1 MAYGS
6 GFRRRR
12 RGRTKAIV
20 ITALIVVIALISTF
34 VVLHINDE
42 RRASRARS
50 QADAVRTAN
59 AFLAAWGHGDAAG
72 MATYATP
79 DTAAYVRSEIPTLA
93 TSLQISSQ
101 KYTPTAVTSR
111 GAPGATFHAE
121 VVVQGLGTWSYDG
134 KLAFRKVA
142 GTWRVEFD
150 SASVYPGLGP
160 GDRLVRTRQLGPR
173 GQLVLADGQAI
184 RGRDAELTGNL
195 LGTVG
200 TATASDAKDAGPQF
214 TAGDKVGLKG
224 LERTYNATLA
234 GTPSGSLTI
243 QDINGGIKQTLINQ
257 PGVAGQNVALSL
269 DLGVQ
274 RAAENALNGIGAL
287 DGSIVAI
294 DVTTGKVLALA
305 NHPLP
310 GFGRAI
316 LGTYPPGSTF
326 KIITTTAAL
335 MAGKT
340 AATPLACTPNVVIGG
355 RTFVNAEGESYGT
368 ISLEQAF
375 AKSCNTA
382 FINLSQQ
389 LPRTAIGQAA
399 ALFGFSSKPLSEI
412 NTATD
417 GPLPLTSFGGSVP
430 APVDATDVA
439 AEAIGQGRI
448 VASPLQMASIAAA
461 VASGTWRQPYVSA
474 APPAQNPTH
483 ALPAAVVPV
492 LQQFMADVVAT
503 GTAKDSGLP
512 SGTRGKTGTAEYG
525 TKTPLD
531 TISWFVGW
539 RGNIA
544 FACQAGGD
552 GTNGGFGAATAAPA
566 CARFLRSL
574 G

>member
-1 MAYGS
+1 VAYGP

-12 RGRTKAIV
+12 RGRTKAVV
-20 ITALIVVIALISTF
+20 ITALIVVIALVSTF
-34 VVLHINDE
+34 VGLHVRDDRN
-42 RRASRARS
+42 AARARS
-50 QADAVRTAN
+50 QTDAVRTAD
-59 AFLAAWGHGDAAG
+59 AFLTAWGRGDAAG
-72 MATYATP
+72 MASYATP

-101 KYTPTAVTSR
+101 KYTATAVTSR
-111 GAPGATFHAE
+111 GLPGATFHAD
-121 VVVQGLGTWSYDG
+121 VVLQGLGTWSYDG

-142 GTWRVEFD
+142 GRWRVAFD
-150 SASVYPGLGP
+150 SVSVYPGLGS

-173 GQLVLADGQAI
+173 AQLVLADGQPI

-195 LGTVG
+195 IGTVV
-200 TATASDAKDAGPQF
+200 TATAAQAKTAGPLF
-214 TAGDKVGLKG
+214 IAGDKVGLGG

-234 GTPSGSLTI
+234 GTPGGSLTI
-243 QDINGGIKQTLINQ
+243 QDINGGIKQTLINL
-257 PGVAGQNVALSL
+257 PGVAGQNVPLSL

-274 RAAENALNGIGAL
+274 RAAENALTGIGAL
-287 DGSIVAI
+287 TGSIVAI

-305 NHPLP
+305 NHPTN

-389 LPRTAIGQAA
+389 LPQTSIGQAA
-399 ALFGFSSKPLSEI
+399 ALFGFSSKQLSQI
-412 NTATD
+412 NAATD
-417 GPLPLTSFGGSVP
+417 GPLPVTSFGGS
-430 APVDATDVA
+430 APPPIDATDVA

-448 VASPLQMASIAAA
+448 VASPLQMASVAAA

-474 APPAQNPTH
+474 TPPAQNPTH
-483 ALPAAVVPV
+483 VLPAGVVPV

-503 GTAKDSGLP
+503 GTAKGSGLP
-512 SGTRGKTGTAEYG
+512 AGTHGKTGTAEYG
-525 TKTPLD
+525 TSTPLS
-531 TISWFVGW
+531 TIAWFVGW

-552 GTNGGFGAATAAPA
+552 GTNGGFGATTAAPA
-566 CARFLRSL
+566 CARFLRNL